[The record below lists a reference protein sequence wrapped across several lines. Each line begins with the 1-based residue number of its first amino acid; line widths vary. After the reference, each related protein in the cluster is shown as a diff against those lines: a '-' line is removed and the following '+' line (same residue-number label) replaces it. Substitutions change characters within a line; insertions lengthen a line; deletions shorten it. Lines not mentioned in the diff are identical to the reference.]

1 MFKNKIEI
9 SRYKQN
15 KVKIYDSK
23 DCKKPKK
30 KKVCQQLSSDK
41 RRKTVIFLVN

>member
-30 KKVCQQLSSDK
+30 KKSVP
-41 RRKTVIFLVN
+41 TVILQ